1 MEDITIFKTLN
12 NCLGGNFDYSRNDS
26 IFNTSIEGNQLACL
40 YVKNTGL
47 VAKKILRFSVAGI
60 DDISVGMSS
69 VDTIEPILTTGLP
82 PSVSFT
88 NIVNPNIVLEPG
100 MFVTVW
106 LLKDNGAVGIK
117 KEKNTCL
124 NVDWVDV

>member
-12 NCLGGNFDYSRNDS
+12 NCLGGNFDYSRNDT

-69 VDTIEPILTTGLP
+69 VNTIEPILTTGLP
-82 PSVSFT
+82 PSVVFS
-88 NIVNPNIVLEPG
+88 NMVNPNLVLEPG

-106 LLKDNGAVGIK
+106 LLKGSGVEGIK

>member
-12 NCLGGNFDYSRNDS
+12 NCLGGNFDYSRNDT

-47 VAKKILRFSVAGI
+47 VAKKILRFSIAGI
-60 DDISVGMSS
+60 DDISVGMGSMN
-69 VDTIEPILTTGLP
+69 TIEPILTTGLP
-82 PSVSFT
+82 SSVSFT
-88 NIVNPNIVLEPG
+88 NIVNPNLVLEPG

-106 LLKDNGAVGIK
+106 LLKDNGTIGIK

-124 NVDWVDV
+124 NVDWVNV